1 VQASRRKK
9 YLHVCG
15 IPEWLADFLLQN
27 EDKRYNARCVVG
39 SFSFF
44 LFHSPPKERFP
55 FYVKYF
61 CMLYIYEERFPL
73 SIWPEETARQSDVL
87 YYSGQTTDR
96 TCVYIGYFIGYTVEV
111 LIAISKKIWIPPI
124 FSNLFRPTLVAR
136 SHMVFKTAI
145 SHPKASVQSTTVEER
160 ATSETGKHLPPQ
172 VSPGF
177 LVLQPISKGRTI
189 VCVGFICRLAV
200 TSQKCIDH
208 LPSNQNS

>member
-1 VQASRRKK
+1 
-9 YLHVCG
+9 
-15 IPEWLADFLLQN
+15 
-27 EDKRYNARCVVG
+27 
-39 SFSFF
+39 
-44 LFHSPPKERFP
+44 
-55 FYVKYF
+55 
-61 CMLYIYEERFPL
+61 
-73 SIWPEETARQSDVL
+73 
-87 YYSGQTTDR
+87 
-96 TCVYIGYFIGYTVEV
+96 
-111 LIAISKKIWIPPI
+111 
-124 FSNLFRPTLVAR
+124 
-136 SHMVFKTAI
+136 MVFKTAI